1 MGAPRTTPA
10 VLAAFNKRPHV
21 DYAVGDLAA
30 DTGLEVHQVQS
41 AVARLIGRE
50 NLPIRVVLKAQV
62 WRYEPGK
69 ASDTLTEATDTLF
82 EAVGVTAKGSD
93 LVVRGDVTGKLYKVV
108 AI

>member
-10 VLAAFNKRPHV
+10 VLAAFNKRPHLDV
-21 DYAVGDLAA
+21 SVNDLAA

-41 AVARLIGRE
+41 AVTRLIGRE
-50 NLPIRVVLKAQV
+50 GLPIKVILKAQV

-69 ASDTLTEATDTLF
+69 PSDTLTEASDTLF
-82 EAVGVTAKGSD
+82 EAVGTAAKGD
-93 LVVRGDVTGKLYKVV
+93 MIVRGDVTGKLYRVV